1 MRVMVTG
8 GTGFV
13 GAHTVAALVDAGH
26 EVRLLVRSPDRVQTN
41 LAPLGVPGD
50 ALKDVV
56 TGDVTDSAAVESA
69 LTGCDAVV
77 HAASVY
83 SLDPRRAR
91 EIEQT
96 NVGGTRLVLETAHRL
111 GRDPIVHV
119 SSYVA
124 LLDRGRRRLTTD
136 TPPSGRL
143 GAYMHSK
150 AGSERVARELQA
162 RGAPVVSVL
171 PGFVLGP
178 DDPYLGD
185 SARIIV
191 NFMKGRL
198 RMVARGL
205 RLPVVD
211 ARDVARV
218 IVATFDRRQG
228 TYMATGHTVPFTT
241 IADTIATS
249 TGRTVRTLT
258 VPPGFVG
265 ASVPLMD
272 SIQRF
277 SPWRLPMS
285 GEMLREA
292 VAQIDLEI
300 DDQATRAE
308 LGVQPRPLEET
319 LRDTIVSLVER
330 GHLGKEAG
338 ALAGAARTG

>member
-1 MRVMVTG
+1 
-8 GTGFV
+8 
-13 GAHTVAALVDAGH
+13 
-26 EVRLLVRSPDRVQTN
+26 
-41 LAPLGVPGD
+41 
-50 ALKDVV
+50 
-56 TGDVTDSAAVESA
+56 
-69 LTGCDAVV
+69 
-77 HAASVY
+77 
-83 SLDPRRAR
+83 
-91 EIEQT
+91 
-96 NVGGTRLVLETAHRL
+96 
-111 GRDPIVHV
+111 
-119 SSYVA
+119 
-124 LLDRGRRRLTTD
+124 
-136 TPPSGRL
+136 
-143 GAYMHSK
+143 MHSK

-241 IADTIATS
+241 IADTIATL

-265 ASVPLMD
+265 ASAPLMD